1 MVSEHPTGPLIGK
14 NYLWAMLSGDEL
26 ELQFC
31 SETEGFCVEDFF
43 FFFFKESRAREE
55 ESEDPITRVV
65 ASLLSLIN
73 HVIT

>member
-1 MVSEHPTGPLIGK
+1 MGPLIGK

-26 ELQFC
+26 GLQFC

-43 FFFFKESRAREE
+43 FKENRAREE
-55 ESEDPITRVV
+55 ESEDPITWVV